1 MAKFVVRDL
10 AAVASSV
17 PVLIKH
23 KLSRR
28 GKWLR
33 FHRSG
38 FPDTYT
44 VLKPA
49 LTWELRKGDVSSAR
63 DLDLTSP
70 AHML

>member
-38 FPDTYT
+38 FPDTYC
-44 VLKPA
+44 VEARL
-49 LTWELRKGDVSSAR
+49 DVGAPER
-63 DLDLTSP
+63 RRLLG
-70 AHML
+70 